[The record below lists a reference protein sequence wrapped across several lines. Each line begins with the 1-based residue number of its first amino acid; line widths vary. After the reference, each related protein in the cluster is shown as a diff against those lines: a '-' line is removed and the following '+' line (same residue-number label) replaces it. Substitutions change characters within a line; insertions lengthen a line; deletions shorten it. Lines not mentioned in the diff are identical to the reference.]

1 METRMRLLYTGSH
14 ECAFPSFKRLLMVA
28 DEIVFMDRPSVKV
41 GKWGTV
47 GTASPLRH
55 WVDAFAG
62 QPVKLSVERPPLEG
76 PADDLF
82 LHYIHADLDDPEFR
96 RVFLTGLAN
105 DDLFRNKFIQPE
117 ANYVAGSGAEIL
129 RALLQDDE
137 LRNTPL
143 RDPDLEGEPF
153 QIADAAGRRD
163 TLRMMLTEASIH
175 ITNAMLM
182 ADVTDSTPVTD
193 DRYLAELLAMRTS
206 GKAYVGGTLPVAPM
220 LGLEI
225 ARAVIPDEALAKLS
239 FRDIL
244 DYRKKAA
251 SAYEHWTVEINK
263 LAAEMDSLKTDKT
276 GEQIGRLIAAKV
288 APRLIEYRNEMK
300 AIRDGLFGDLLKTV
314 TWWKVPVLSLAWL
327 ARLSYTE
334 AIAAFVA
341 FALIPAVPAV
351 VDYVGQKREVSRKH
365 AAAYLIGLAR
375 EAK

>member
-1 METRMRLLYTGSH
+1 MRLLYTGSH